1 MDTGSRKKPRQNR
14 RPESAEGED
23 ALGVKVE
30 FVPTAWSQLMKDFES
45 DSFDIAM
52 GGLHIATEDGSY
64 RKIYTAWFD

>member
-1 MDTGSRKKPRQNR
+1 VDTGSRKKPRQGR

-30 FVPTAWSQLMKDFES
+30 FVPIAWPQLMKDFES

-52 GGLHIATEDGSY
+52 GGLHIATENDSY
-64 RKIYTAWFD
+64 RKIYAAWFD